1 MWHLSQFQPS
11 EIISLAIE
19 VEEKGANFYR
29 RLADKVEAEEVK
41 KLLLYLSTEE
51 EKHKKEFKNLGRD
64 LTSFDPRETYEG
76 EYLEY
81 VQSTVDTHMF
91 ANEDLLE
98 KAIETAGGPVDVVKL
113 AISFEKDSILF
124 FHSFRNLVSKEKQE
138 VIDKLIKE
146 EEGHIINLANI
157 LKSYVK

>member
-1 MWHLSQFQPS
+1 
-11 EIISLAIE
+11 
-19 VEEKGANFYR
+19 
-29 RLADKVEAEEVK
+29 
-41 KLLLYLSTEE
+41 
-51 EKHKKEFKNLGRD
+51 
-64 LTSFDPRETYEG
+64 
-76 EYLEY
+76 
-81 VQSTVDTHMF
+81 MF

-138 VIDKLIKE
+138 VIEKLIKE